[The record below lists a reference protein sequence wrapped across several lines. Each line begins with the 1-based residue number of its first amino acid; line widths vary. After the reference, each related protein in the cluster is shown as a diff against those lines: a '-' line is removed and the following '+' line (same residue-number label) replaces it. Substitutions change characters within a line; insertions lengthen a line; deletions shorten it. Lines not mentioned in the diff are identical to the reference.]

1 MKYRENDYFN
11 EIDDYLIH
19 DKTLNINRV
28 SKLHFYNGNW
38 YSNGNKNS
46 LKYKMTSIVC
56 INIKELL

>member
-11 EIDDYLIH
+11 EKDDYLIH
-19 DKTLNINRV
+19 DITLKLNFV

-38 YSNGNKNS
+38 YSNKS
-46 LKYKMTSIVC
+46 LNYKMTSIIC